1 MLQMPT
7 PRPRPA
13 PKGQARRHLATDA
26 KPMPTPEIYKQSN
39 GPLWLYRYPYNG
51 VWISGVADT
60 EAKAVDLAEQFYMR
74 ETAQG
79 RLDSVIVVE

>member
-7 PRPRPA
+7 PRARPA
-13 PKGQARRHLATDA
+13 PKEHVRRHLVPGA
-26 KPMPTPEIYKQSN
+26 KPMPTPQVYEQSN

-60 EAKAVDLAEQFYMR
+60 EAEAVDHAEQFYMR

-79 RLDSVIVVE
+79 RQDSVIVAE